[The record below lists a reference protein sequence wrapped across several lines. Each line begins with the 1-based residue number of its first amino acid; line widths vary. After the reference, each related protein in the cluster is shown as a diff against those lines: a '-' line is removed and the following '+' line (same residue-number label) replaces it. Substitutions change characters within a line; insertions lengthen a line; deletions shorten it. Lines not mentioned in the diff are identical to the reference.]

1 MVMVGI
7 LLILSSRPRSSRFT
21 QPLTISHHGYDEIR
35 RYISS
40 EKEAVNFLLDKVGE
54 PYITAH
60 VNHLSDCPNARNA
73 QHNIIPDILA
83 RNFPTGRQRINDS
96 GATSSAEACFEVKT
110 FSACPSVNLVLFDV
124 LLRGIYLRN

>member
-54 PYITAH
+54 PYITG
-60 VNHLSDCPNARNA
+60 ARMSIIY
-73 QHNIIPDILA
+73 QIVLMQEMHNTISSQTYLP
-83 RNFPTGRQRINDS
+83 
-96 GATSSAEACFEVKT
+96 ATSQLED
-110 FSACPSVNLVLFDV
+110 NVLMIV
-124 LLRGIYLRN
+124 EQHLLQKLASR